1 MTTLVSADLE
11 FALEQPGEPTLRGRL
26 RGRRNRLVLEVDD
39 AAAFA
44 GGRDAPVI
52 RGLARA
58 LADRGLTLRVEQG
71 DQHLVT
77 IGAVHAPWWQRPFT
91 RSRRIRLGGVR
102 GAWTS
107 ARARAADRDSVLPDS
122 TLLPPTTLWP
132 LAPTLRTRPRA
143 ARATTHDP
151 GRGGAPRLVLI
162 KDSYLPGERQLVI
175 WLHDGLSLGSGPD
188 ADVRLP
194 GLQPVH
200 AVLRHDEDDE
210 WVVEAVAGV
219 TRVHGAPV
227 VRQLLRTGARVNVG
241 PHHLA
246 FFREEYADHGR
257 PYGGRIGGELGHQ
270 RPQPPRTS
278 RSSPSEI

>member
-1 MTTLVSADLE
+1 MVSADLD
-11 FALEQPGEPTLRGRL
+11 FVLEQEGEPALTGRL
-26 RGRRNRLVLEVDD
+26 RGRHNRLVLEVDD

-44 GGRDAPVI
+44 GGEDAPVI
-52 RGLARA
+52 RGLAEA
-58 LADRGLTLRVEQG
+58 LARRGLTLRVEQG
-71 DQHLVT
+71 ERHLVT
-77 IGAVHAPWWQRPFT
+77 LGAVHAPWWQRPFT
-91 RSRRIRLGGVR
+91 RSRRIRLASLR

-107 ARARAADRDSVLPDS
+107 ARARAADRDSVLPGAS
-122 TLLPPTTLWP
+122 LLPPTTLWP

-151 GRGGAPRLVLI
+151 ARGGAPRLVVT

-175 WLHDGLSLGSGPD
+175 WLHDGLTIGSGD
-188 ADVRLP
+188 AADVRMP

-227 VRQLLRTGARVNVG
+227 VRQILRTGARVVLG

-270 RPQPPRTS
+270 RPQPPR
-278 RSSPSEI
+278 PSGASAPDF